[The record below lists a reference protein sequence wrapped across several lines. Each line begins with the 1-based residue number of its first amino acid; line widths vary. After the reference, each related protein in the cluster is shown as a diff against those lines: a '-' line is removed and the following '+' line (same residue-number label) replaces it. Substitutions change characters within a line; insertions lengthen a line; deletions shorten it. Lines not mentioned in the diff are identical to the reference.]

1 MIKNN
6 LEIIN
11 DLVKCSSCEKEGH
24 KFESVL
30 VKTKAGYR
38 NLQYC
43 ICCGSPSI
51 WRNLDCMDDHRCALD
66 SSSSPC
72 LAMKCL

>member
-1 MIKNN
+1 MIKNGI
-6 LEIIN
+6 EIIN
-11 DLVKCSSCEKEGH
+11 DSVKCSSCEKEGH
-24 KFESVL
+24 QLESVL

-51 WRNLDCMDDHRCALD
+51 WRKLDCMDDQRSALY
-66 SSSSPC
+66 SSSPC